1 MTIMAFSL
9 ERYLFIETAA
19 AAGAVNNKMAGTGR
33 ALGIIAIIWLV
44 AFLSALPFGL
54 FTSVGH
60 LPYPQEAGRHLVGEP
75 IIESAFCAMLQQP
88 KDFPLFELAT
98 CFFFVIPMIFL

>member
-9 ERYLFIETAA
+9 ERYLFIET